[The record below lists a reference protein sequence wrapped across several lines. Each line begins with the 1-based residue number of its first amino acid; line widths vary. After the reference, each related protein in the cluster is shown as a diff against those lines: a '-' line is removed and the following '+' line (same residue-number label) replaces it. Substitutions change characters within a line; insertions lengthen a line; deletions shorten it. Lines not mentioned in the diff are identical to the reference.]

1 MTTANIRNPVPPDK
15 PTAFAT
21 KLRAGRFVMTVEVH
35 PPRGYQIDKTLV
47 SLRRLLE
54 RIHVDAFNTT
64 DAPLA
69 QSRMSAVAM
78 STLLQSS
85 LGVEAIL
92 HVATRY
98 RNLLALQSDLLG
110 AHALGV
116 RNAFVFMGDPPSMG
130 DYPKASSISDI
141 TSSGFIRILKQA
153 NVGQEIGGHRLDQ
166 PTSFTL
172 GCALNLESPD
182 MDAEL
187 ESLKRK
193 VDAGADFILT
203 QSVFASE
210 PVERLHKRLG
220 GFPLPLILG
229 VLPLRSA
236 RHAEFLHNEVPGMV
250 IPKSVRQRLH
260 DTGDDALREGV
271 TIAQEL
277 LNTVY
282 PEIAG
287 AYMVPAFGRYGAV
300 ADVVTGLPFVQ
311 KRAAQP

>member
-1 MTTANIRNPVPPDK
+1 MTIPDIRNLAPSDK
-15 PTAFAT
+15 PTALAT
-21 KLRAGRFVMTVEVH
+21 KLRAGQFVVTVEVH

-54 RIHVDAFNTT
+54 RIDVDAFNAT

-69 QSRMSAVAM
+69 QARMSAVAM
-78 STLLQSS
+78 STLLQSN

-116 RNAFVFMGDPPSMG
+116 RIAFVFMGDPPSMG
-130 DYPKASSISDI
+130 DHPRASSLSDI
-141 TSSGFIRILKQA
+141 TSSGLIRLLKQA
-153 NVGQEIGGHRLDQ
+153 NAGQEIGGHLLDQ
-166 PTSFTL
+166 PTSFIL

-203 QSVFASE
+203 QSVFAPE
-210 PVERLHKRLG
+210 PVKRLHKQLG

-236 RHAEFLHNEVPGMV
+236 RHANFLHNKVPGMI
-250 IPKSVRQRLH
+250 IPKRIRQRLH
-260 DTGDDALREGV
+260 DAGDDALREGV

-277 LNTVY
+277 LNEVY
-282 PEIAG
+282 SEIAG
-287 AYMVPAFGRYGAV
+287 AYMVPAFGRYDAV
-300 ADVVTGLPFVQ
+300 ADVVAGLPFIQ
-311 KRAAQP
+311 KRDTKP